1 MFAMKAVRN
10 VSFAFVTMLGLS
22 LCAGTASAGNFT
34 EFVKGHVRQQLNT
47 PQQTPITKTIKV
59 TKKAATTVANKA
71 YGAIYDHAVKAGKK
85 N

>member
-1 MFAMKAVRN
+1 MKAVLN
-10 VSFAFVTMLGLS
+10 VSFAFVSMLGLS
-22 LCAGTASAGNFT
+22 LFAGNASAGNFT

-59 TKKAATTVANKA
+59 TKKAATVVVRKGFDVIWD
-71 YGAIYDHAVKAGKK
+71 YSVKQGKK